1 MSLSGHQNTKKAVQV
16 SDEIVTFF
24 DLLARFDY
32 EDAKKHRATSQV
44 VEMGSPMTSGEPIS
58 GSCELQPTT
67 SEETS
72 FKSREEKDA
81 LTQHEN

>member
-1 MSLSGHQNTKKAVQV
+1 MSLSGHQKTKEVIQV

-32 EDAKKHRATSQV
+32 EDAKKHRTTSQA
-44 VEMGSPMTSGEPIS
+44 VEIGSPMTSGEPIS
-58 GSCELQPTT
+58 GSCEPEPTT

-72 FKSREEKDA
+72 FKGREEKDA